1 MIILGLAQTSKNDKI
16 YNFNIS
22 GIVDDEL
29 KNISCDLN
37 ITGGKSNEIKC
48 LVNGKNSSQIFQ
60 TKGVDNEK
68 NETVLIKINNYLN
81 YNLKY
86 CPVSKT
92 KLILA
97 IVLPI
102 VGAIIIIIS
111 FILIL
116 KYKKNH
122 SFNPIYKKIEI
133 EQLNNMTL
141 IK

>member
-1 MIILGLAQTSKNDKI
+1 MIISGLAQTSKNDKI

-22 GIVDDEL
+22 GIVDDIL
-29 KNISCDLN
+29 KNISCNLN

-48 LVNGKNSSQIFQ
+48 LVNGKTSSQIFQ

-68 NETVLIKINNYLN
+68 NETVLIKINNYLD

-92 KLILA
+92 NLILA

-102 VGAIIIIIS
+102 GGAFIIIVVV
-111 FILIL
+111 LLVL
-116 KYKKNH
+116 KYKKKH
-122 SFNPIYKKIEI
+122 SFNPIIKKKEI
-133 EQLNNMTL
+133 EQIGNMNL
-141 IK
+141 IN